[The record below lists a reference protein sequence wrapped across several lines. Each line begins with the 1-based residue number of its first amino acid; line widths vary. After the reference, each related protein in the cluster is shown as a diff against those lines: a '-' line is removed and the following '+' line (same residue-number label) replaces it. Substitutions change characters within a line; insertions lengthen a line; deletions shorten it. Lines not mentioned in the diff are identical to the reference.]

1 MIKKQ
6 RKQKS
11 ILGISKRTFVILL
24 STLTLLAVALLA
36 FSFVPIE
43 KVRVG
48 ECGNQ
53 TIRVSLMVQGRG
65 QIDQAKSDEKE
76 RLLIKEE
83 SLKNHPGL
91 AMGCSAGGKT
101 YLVYL
106 L

>member
-53 TIRVSLMVQGRG
+53 TIRISLTQEGGG
-65 QIDQAKSDEKE
+65 QIDRAKNEEKE
-76 RLLIKEE
+76 RVLKKEE
-83 SLKNHPGL
+83 LLKNHPGL